1 MGIRDLLHETW
12 TSISA
17 NKGRSFLTILGIVIG
32 ISSVIAMTSLIAG
45 MRNMLVGEL
54 GFSQARMIMIGGPP
68 MNDTDLEALKKG
80 IPEYEELA
88 GMNGYYYMP
97 VSTSKVQTDCLM
109 AGVTNNYL
117 EVSGISLQSGRGFTD
132 EEQRQLARVAIIGR
146 GINQELFG
154 SEDAESV
161 GSTFKMG
168 DNQETYQVIGIVSG
182 DAISSQYSIVF
193 IPSLTAQKRISGWD
207 YYDQIFGFVYEGSD
221 VYEVCDKTV
230 NFLVTYYNT
239 EGDYVYAQ
247 SMQEMIDQMNVVMAG
262 FSAILTAIASISLFV
277 GGIGIMNMMLTTVS
291 ERTRE
296 IGLRRSLGARTSDIT
311 QQFLAESIALC
322 LFGGLFGLI
331 FGFLGASILAA
342 IISLFIQDVTFRAA
356 IGLDSV
362 VIAVIV
368 CVVIGLAFGYY
379 PARRAAK
386 LDPVESL
393 RYQ

>member
-97 VSTSKVQTDCLM
+97 VSTSKVQTECLM

-117 EVSGISLQSGRGFTD
+117 GVSGISLQSGRGFTD

-230 NFLVTYYNT
+230 DFLVTYYNT

-342 IISLFIQDVTFRAA
+342 LISLFIQDVTFRAA